1 MFARIRRWYRR
12 RVYRPG
18 RVISRFLVP
27 DIRRDVEV
35 VDASRIDAGLVTVRT
50 RTWNVLYAAKGLSP
64 EPPFGKTLTVEVGN
78 LWAWS
83 GEPWGG
89 PVPSAD

>member
-1 MFARIRRWYRR
+1 MLAWIRRWYRR
-12 RVYRPG
+12 RYYRPG
-18 RVISRFLVP
+18 RVLSRFLVP
-27 DIRRDVEV
+27 DVRRDVEV
-35 VDASRIDAGLVTVRT
+35 VDASQIDAGLLSARI

-64 EPPFGKTLTVEVGN
+64 VPPFGGVRTVAVKD

-89 PVPSAD
+89 PVPEPD